1 MVQWDW
7 RHLGN
12 LHLHAGLIPSPA
24 QGVKDPALPQ
34 LWLRLQLQLGS
45 DPWARNSIWFGA
57 ARKEKKKKSDNYGSA
72 HGRTVSTDRRC
83 VHLSSFHL
91 TYPQTELPFCVLPLQ
106 YPHQPGESGI
116 QVSLGRILGFEKGL
130 GKWLHNDAHVLHTH
144 PVK

>member
-57 ARKEKKKKSDNYGSA
+57 ARKEKKKNQIIMALLMVG
-72 HGRTVSTDRRC
+72 
-83 VHLSSFHL
+83 LF
-91 TYPQTELPFCVLPLQ
+91 PQTDGVC
-106 YPHQPGESGI
+106 I
-116 QVSLGRILGFEKGL
+116 
-130 GKWLHNDAHVLHTH
+130 
-144 PVK
+144 